1 MKRCRLKRYNFKIR
15 NKMSKENEP
24 LGKQQNGNNSIAD
37 VSTRLFGVY
46 DRNGNIQSTWKSPYN
61 AFEEATYKN
70 KRLGTDE
77 YFINW
82 VIVG

>member
-15 NKMSKENEP
+15 NKMKKEAET
-24 LGKQQNGNNSIAD
+24 LVKEQNGNDFIAD

-46 DRNGNIQSTWKSPYN
+46 DRNGNIKSIWKSPYN
-61 AFEEATYKN
+61 AFKEATLLN

-77 YFINW
+77 YFIDW